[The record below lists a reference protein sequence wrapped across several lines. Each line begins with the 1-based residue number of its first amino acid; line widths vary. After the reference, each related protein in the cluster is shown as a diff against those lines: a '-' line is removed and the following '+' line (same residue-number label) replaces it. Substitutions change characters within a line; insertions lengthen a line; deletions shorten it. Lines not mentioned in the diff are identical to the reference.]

1 MPMYKKSLLILLIL
15 ALAAA
20 GGTIYGIYSQNQSET
35 LDSAEQDTEAVSR
48 TITVYVTGAVNK
60 PGVVTVA
67 EGDTGVPGAADGAW
81 TAGAQPTAPSAVA
94 SAPAPSARRVITRS
108 RRHRRRSRRLR

>member
-67 EGDTGVPGAADGAW
+67 EGARAAEMAMFEVLPDMPLNPYVGAISEQIGRNW
-81 TAGAQPTAPSAVA
+81 
-94 SAPAPSARRVITRS
+94 
-108 RRHRRRSRRLR
+108 

>member
-60 PGVVTVA
+60 PGVVTVPEGARAA
-67 EGDTGVPGAADGAW
+67 EMAMFEVLPDMPLNPYVGAISEQIGRNW
-81 TAGAQPTAPSAVA
+81 
-94 SAPAPSARRVITRS
+94 
-108 RRHRRRSRRLR
+108 